1 MEIVKEYP
9 VIFWA
14 VYITFSLL
22 VGSHAKDPYYR
33 SMFGWTILAFLF
45 TPLVALVFLFV
56 AGPPMEARERV
67 EADLAADLERRKK
80 KVLEDGGAKSW
91 NMMGKFLEDA
101 GSKSWEVEGQS
112 PGRGEAR
119 GKVLE
124 GGAKACKAR
133 PNQII
138 FYSYCR

>member
-45 TPLVALVFLFV
+45 TPLIALVFLFV

-67 EADLAADLERRKK
+67 EADSAEDLARRKMK
-80 KVLEDGGAKSW
+80 AEEKVRES
-91 NMMGKFLEDA
+91 
-101 GSKSWEVEGQS
+101 
-112 PGRGEAR
+112 GEMRCTSCSA
-119 GKVLE
+119 VV
-124 GGAKACKAR
+124 
-133 PNQII
+133 NVTT
-138 FYSYCR
+138 